1 MKENRKPAWAIS
13 CIIII
18 ILITMWT
25 GTLMRDKDSL
35 VENIQDI
42 FIKYIVDAGM
52 SNIDI
57 VKLSQSDNDASFQW
71 KMIFDACPF
80 MTYLVENSGDIDKKS
95 MQGSKSLSSIYPGY
109 RSRNFLWSGA
119 GNDMAVTNRL
129 FENSDIQ
136 IADLIQEEED
146 YEKMLAEN
154 ERLKNGIQD
163 VADSAEENIEE
174 NPEENIEENTKQDSE
189 DNSDTATEDK
199 SDGKT
204 KKDNSKKDNKS
215 SGNTASTVFSPQVKN
230 NLITIQKLKRSK
242 SRSYLLKNFYITDSS
257 TSIDNSIFNVE
268 KLLSKDVTM
277 KKSNKPQILIFHTHG
292 ASEAFIDSK
301 KGKQSDSI
309 IGVGSRLSYILRKKY
324 GYNVIHDTTAYDK
337 INGSIDRNKA
347 YNNAAAGISEI
358 LEKNPSIE
366 VVIDLHRDGVGNAV
380 HRLTTIDGKRTAQV
394 MFFNGLSRNASGNI
408 DYLYNKNLQA
418 NLSFS
423 LQMKLKCMENY
434 PDFAKPVYL
443 KNYRYNM
450 HLREKFLL
458 IELGNENNTVE
469 EAKNA
474 MEPLAKVLDQVLTGK

>member
-1 MKENRKPAWAIS
+1 MNGNEKPSWTIP

-25 GTLMRDKDSL
+25 GTLIQDKDSL
-35 VENIQDI
+35 IENVQNIVID
-42 FIKYIVDAGM
+42 YIIDAGM
-52 SNIDI
+52 SNIDV
-57 VKLSQSDNDASFQW
+57 VKLSRDDNGASFQW

-80 MTYLVENSGDIDKKS
+80 MTYLVENSEDIDKKS
-95 MQGSKSLSSIYPGY
+95 MEGSKSLSSVYPGY

-119 GNDMAVTNRL
+119 GNDMAVMSRL

-154 ERLKNGIQD
+154 ERLKNGEQEVVDNTEENTEGNAEEITEND
-163 VADSAEENIEE
+163 VKENIEDDTGQ
-174 NPEENIEENTKQDSE
+174 NSDSE
-189 DNSDTATEDK
+189 QDAEKK
-199 SDGKT
+199 S
-204 KKDNSKKDNKS
+204 
-215 SGNTASTVFSPQVKN
+215 NTAQEKNNNADTVFSPQVKN
-230 NLITIQKLKRSK
+230 NLITIQKLKKSK

-257 TSIDNSIFNVE
+257 TSIDNTIFNVE
-268 KLLSKDVTM
+268 KLLSKDVTL
-277 KKSNKPQILIFHTHG
+277 KKNKKPQILIFHTHG
-292 ASEAFIDSK
+292 ASESFIDSE
-301 KGKQSDSI
+301 KGKKSDSI
-309 IGVGSRLSYILRKKY
+309 IGVGGRLAYILRKKY
-324 GYNVIHDTTAYDK
+324 GYNVIHDTTPYDK

-347 YNNAAAGISEI
+347 YNNAAEKITKI
-358 LEKNPSIE
+358 LEENPSIE

-418 NLSFS
+418 NLAFS

-450 HLREKFLL
+450 HLREKYLL

-474 MEPLAKVLDQVLTGK
+474 MAPLAKVLDQVLSGK